1 MLLQFELLVRYK
13 LLQTLNATLVLVS
26 LDVMVVPS
34 KVCRQVLPT
43 SSQGTHK
50 ARVKLDHHYTT
61 LHYHYI
67 TSFKGTHK
75 ARVKILIIIFNT
87 VIP

>member
-50 ARVKLDHHYTT
+50 ARVKLH
-61 LHYHYI
+61 
-67 TSFKGTHK
+67 
-75 ARVKILIIIFNT
+75 LIIIILHYAIITLHHFYSQGQGQA
-87 VIP
+87 